1 MKLGK
6 LFKVL
11 GGLSHSQVR
20 IYEADMSDESGA
32 WFSRDWPDGKLPP
45 ELENRVVKS
54 VWSVNNFDNDRLT
67 MGYGDFV
74 IHIYPTKK

>member
-1 MKLGK
+1 MKLGE

-11 GGLSHSQVR
+11 GGLSHCQVK
-20 IYEADMSDESGA
+20 IYESDMTDESGA
-32 WFSRDWPDGKLPP
+32 WFSRNWTDGKLPL

-54 VWSVNNFDNDRLT
+54 VWSVNNLDNVA

-74 IHIYPTKK
+74 IHIYPMK